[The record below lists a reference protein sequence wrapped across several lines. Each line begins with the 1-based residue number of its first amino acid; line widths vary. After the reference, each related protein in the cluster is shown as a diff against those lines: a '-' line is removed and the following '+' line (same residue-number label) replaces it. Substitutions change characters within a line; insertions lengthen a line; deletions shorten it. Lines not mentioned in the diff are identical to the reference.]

1 MIKGRIVMILDRVNP
16 EDLFPT
22 EKEGPAVLGT
32 IEYEVQGQSE
42 YEGAYIATNERLIMN
57 VDMNGQFYY
66 RNISYGD
73 ITSVSYDAGILWF
86 GFEVGKVAM
95 KDIKNGNVDA
105 FIDYVQAQIE
115 S

>member
-1 MIKGRIVMILDRVNP
+1 MILDRVNP

-22 EKEGPAVLGT
+22 EKEGPAVLGI

-66 RNISYGD
+66 RNIPYED
-73 ITSVSYDAGILWF
+73 ISSVAYEDGVLWF
-86 GFEVGKVAM
+86 DFEVGKIAM
-95 KDIKNGNVDA
+95 KEIKSQNVEA
-105 FIDYVQAQIE
+105 FIDYVKQYMK
-115 S
+115 

>member
-1 MIKGRIVMILDRVNP
+1 MILDRVNP

-22 EKEGPAVLGT
+22 EKVGPVVLGI

-66 RNISYGD
+66 RNIPYNDISSISYEDGK
-73 ITSVSYDAGILWF
+73 LLF

-95 KDIKNGNVDA
+95 KSLKSKNVDA
-105 FIDYVQAQIE
+105 FIAYVKQQME
-115 S
+115 ETTNTKK

>member
-1 MIKGRIVMILDRVNP
+1 MILDRVNP

-22 EKEGPAVLGT
+22 ETEGPAVLGT
-32 IEYEVQGQSE
+32 IEYEIQGQRE

-66 RNISYGD
+66 RNIPYEDISSLSYENG
-73 ITSVSYDAGILWF
+73 VLLF

-95 KDIKNGNVDA
+95 KDIQTADVQP
-105 FIDYVQAQIE
+105 FIDYVQQYIK
-115 S
+115 